1 VHHAARSNPNLDVLK
16 LVIAS
21 ETNGLAD
28 VRCPKVIRWAE
39 ALYDRNHDGALPLH
53 LAATNANP
61 DVFTFIAARRALGY
75 ETETE
80 FREALQEQWLV
91 EREERRE
98 LEAKQL
104 KAEARRQRYEKQL
117 NRKRSYGANVERLTP
132 EETEGSVAVE
142 ELSPDSKKDKKGKK
156 GKKKTKKTPKKQTSE
171 KGQAMLRAA
180 LEDGSVDEEE
190 AREIFQRFDRD
201 GSQELSLKEL
211 TTVVVSILTQ
221 LKKKLIAAG
230 ANAEVRCTPLP

>member
-1 VHHAARSNPNLDVLK
+1 MHACSRVHHAARSNPNLEVLK

-61 DVFTFIAARRALGY
+61 DVFTFIAARRALGF

-117 NRKRSYGANVERLTP
+117 NRKRSWGPV
-132 EETEGSVAVE
+132 S
-142 ELSPDSKKDKKGKK
+142 
-156 GKKKTKKTPKKQTSE
+156 
-171 KGQAMLRAA
+171 QA
-180 LEDGSVDEEE
+180 E
-190 AREIFQRFDRD
+190 
-201 GSQELSLKEL
+201 
-211 TTVVVSILTQ
+211 
-221 LKKKLIAAG
+221 AAG
-230 ANAEVRCTPLP
+230 GGAAGGAEGAAKRAHVDAETAAQDVAAIEAAKAAMAGAAKGGR

>member
-1 VHHAARSNPNLDVLK
+1 M
-16 LVIAS
+16 
-21 ETNGLAD
+21 
-28 VRCPKVIRWAE
+28 
-39 ALYDRNHDGALPLH
+39 
-53 LAATNANP
+53 
-61 DVFTFIAARRALGY
+61 
-75 ETETE
+75 
-80 FREALQEQWLV
+80 